1 MIRIDELSDAE
12 FAELEATFTEDG
24 PVCPIGALESLRQ
37 VLSGLVFDAHPMS
50 ESVREQLA
58 GLLYLATRALVAQR
72 TARGQRTD

>member
-1 MIRIDELSDAE
+1 VIRIDKLSDAE

-37 VLSGLVFDAHPMS
+37 VLSGLVFDTHPMS